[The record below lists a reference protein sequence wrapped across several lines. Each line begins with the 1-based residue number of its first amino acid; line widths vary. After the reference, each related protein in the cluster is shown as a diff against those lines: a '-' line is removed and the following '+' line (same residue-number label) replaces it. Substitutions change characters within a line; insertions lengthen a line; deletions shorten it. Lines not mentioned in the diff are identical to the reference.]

1 VVKMKD
7 TVYENDISD
16 ELEPFSEDSR
26 KDSILIPIKGKGIY
40 IKQLPLYVLCN
51 YETEEAT
58 VTEKKMTNPKMM
70 TVKEVAETGVLS
82 EYALR
87 QLIKEDRLPV
97 LRIGNR
103 ALINYERLIEDLNVL
118 RLKDAGDSQDE

>member
-1 VVKMKD
+1 
-7 TVYENDISD
+7 
-16 ELEPFSEDSR
+16 
-26 KDSILIPIKGKGIY
+26 
-40 IKQLPLYVLCN
+40 
-51 YETEEAT
+51 
-58 VTEKKMTNPKMM
+58 MTNPKMM

-87 QLIKEDRLPV
+87 QLIKEVRLPV

-103 ALINYERLIEDLNVL
+103 ALINYERLIEDLNPL